1 MASIINVDQ
10 IRNAAG
16 TSSAEIKSDGTF
28 YPAGGVVQ
36 VQQTFKDDVFNT
48 TGNSSH
54 EDITGLS
61 VSITPKSTSSKVLVS
76 LNLGCVG
83 VNASGAM
90 AIRLYRGSTVIGN
103 SDQGTSDPRDGS
115 IVFYHNNQTGI
126 GVSAS
131 FSFLDSPST
140 TSATTYKASMYVNGG
155 TGYLN
160 RLPGDAT
167 WGSAST
173 ITAMEIAG

>member
-1 MASIINVDQ
+1 
-10 IRNAAG
+10 
-16 TSSAEIKSDGTF
+16 
-28 YPAGGVVQ
+28 
-36 VQQTFKDDVFNT
+36 VFNT

-140 TSATTYKASMYVNGG
+140 TSATTYKASMYVNAG

-160 RLPGDAT
+160 QLAVDT
-167 WGSAST
+167 NWGSAST
-173 ITAMEIAG
+173 ITVTEIAG